1 MDKKTFK
8 LFTLLG
14 LSVILGLHFFEITT
28 NESQSFSIAYFMFE
42 WLPLYLAWG
51 GVFAIGYCQWKRNTP
66 RKNNKS
72 RPSITH

>member
-51 GVFAIGYCQWKRNTP
+51 VLFAIGYRQWKRSP
-66 RKNNKS
+66 RGKTTKAALL
-72 RPSITH
+72 